1 MTEATIAAL
10 PGHARGSV
18 TSKYI
23 HTLATAL
30 IMAADIVAGYIGGLV
45 ERVALRFR
53 PTLKP
58 YRGGHTTLMEIPAVT
73 STPIL
78 GQALVVGEAEGDIL
92 HATTGLSVWG
102 GIDPATGVVIDHHH
116 PLAGMCVSGRI
127 LAIPGGRGSCT
138 GSAVLL
144 ELILNGRAPAAIV
157 VCEAEEVLSLG
168 ALVGE
173 LMFDKPMPV
182 LRIGRGAFESLA
194 AHRRARIVGDRLYPG
209 AAGHAPGPSATASRL
224 AARGEPR
231 TLRLEA
237 RDQEMLEG
245 RHGKA
250 CEVAMRLLVRMAEL
264 QGASRLTDV
273 SQVHIDGCIYTGP
286 AGLRFAQMLVEMGG
300 RVRVPTTLNSISV
313 DQRRWREL
321 GVDAAF
327 GEPASALADAYLA
340 LGAQPSFTCA
350 PYLLATAPSF
360 GEQIGWG
367 ESNAVVYANS
377 VLGARTLKYPD
388 FLDACVAL
396 TGRAPLA
403 GSHLD
408 AGRQATLAIDVAFP
422 AGADDSFWP
431 VLGYGCGAICGKEIP
446 LIRGLENSGAGQD
459 ELKAFGAA
467 FATSAAAPMFHIAGI
482 TPEAKGKAPQ
492 RALSVTLTDL
502 ATVWET
508 LDTAED
514 TAIDL
519 VCLGNPHFSLSEFAR
534 LAGLVRGR
542 TRSPSVSVVV
552 TCGREVH
559 RVASEIGYIT
569 EIERF
574 GATVITDT
582 CWCMLGEPIV
592 PPAARTL
599 MTNSGKYAHYAPGLV
614 GREVR
619 FAGLRACVE
628 AACSGY
634 SRRERPVWLAPTG

>member
-1 MTEATIAAL
+1 MEAPAA
-10 PGHARGSV
+10 
-18 TSKYI
+18 T
-23 HTLATAL
+23 TA
-30 IMAADIVAGYIGGLV
+30 
-45 ERVALRFR
+45 
-53 PTLKP
+53 P
-58 YRGGHTTLMEIPAVT
+58 IP
-73 STPIL
+73 
-78 GQALVVGEAEGDIL
+78 GQALVAGEAEGDIL
-92 HATTGLSVWG
+92 HAATGLSVWG

-116 PLAGMCVSGRI
+116 KLAGQCVSGRI

-157 VCEAEEVLSLG
+157 VCEAEEVISLG

-173 LMFDKPMPV
+173 LVFARPMPV
-182 LRIGRGAFESLA
+182 LRIGGRDFERLA
-194 AHRRARIVGDRLYPG
+194 ACRRARVAGDWLYP
-209 AAGHAPGPSATASRL
+209 AGDAPGPSATAPRS
-224 AARGEPR
+224 AARAQGPTLQLEPR
-231 TLRLEA
+231 DE
-237 RDQEMLEG
+237 EMLAG

-250 CEVAMRLLVRMAEL
+250 CEVAMRLLVKMAGL
-264 QGASRLTDV
+264 QGAEQLTDV
-273 SQVHIDGCIYTGP
+273 AQVHIDGCIYTGP

-313 DQRRWREL
+313 DRRRWREL
-321 GVDAAF
+321 GVDPAF

-350 PYLLATAPSF
+350 PYLLATAPAF

-408 AGRQATLAIDVAFP
+408 AGRRATLAIDVVLP

-431 VLGYGCGAICGKEIP
+431 VLGYACGAICGREIP
-446 LIRGLENSGAGQD
+446 LIRGLENSGAGPD

-482 TPEAKGKAPQ
+482 TPEAAGQAPG
-492 RALSVTLTDL
+492 RAVSVNLPDL
-502 ATVWET
+502 ATTWET
-508 LDTAED
+508 LDTAGE
-514 TAIDL
+514 TAIEL
-519 VCLGNPHFSLSEFAR
+519 VSLGNPHFSLSEFAR

-542 TRSPSVSVVV
+542 TRAPGVSVVV
-552 TCGREVH
+552 TCGRAVH
-559 RVASEIGYIT
+559 RAASEAGHIA

-582 CWCMLGEPIV
+582 CWCMLGEPVV

-619 FAGLRACVE
+619 FGGLAACVE
-628 AACSGY
+628 AACSGC
-634 SRRERPVWLAPTG
+634 SRRERPAWLGAAG